1 MSDVLISRAKK
12 ISHLKAAFAQELISS
27 SERDLDDASNL
38 CELLGSV
45 VFDVSM
51 PWTRN
56 EGDVLTTKKKS
67 KDTSK

>member
-1 MSDVLISRAKK
+1 MSDVLISRMKTL
-12 ISHLKAAFAQELISS
+12 SHLKAALAQELISC
-27 SERDLDDASNL
+27 SEMDLDDASNP

-56 EGDVLTTKKKS
+56 EGDVLKTKKKN
-67 KDTSK
+67 KKKE